1 MKRQELKAL
10 LHGVENAGEIIDQI
24 MEINGADI
32 ENAKK
37 EKSGGNEALNRE
49 IERLKGENGT
59 LAEQLKAYE
68 KGGEKYIDAAE
79 FERLKT
85 FETDTVARQKK
96 EKQKGAVKARARTC
110 SSFFSTVY
118 LLTESRSRRMARS
131 RTGINSSPG

>member
-96 EKQKGAVKARARTC
+96 EKQKGAVKAC